1 MAGCLGLLLGL
12 AGLTLT
18 LHVVARLLYVSA
30 GARMF
35 GQVPWLPS
43 QWCSPL
49 AEGETVRLV
58 AADGTRL
65 EGTYFRSTAP
75 QRQGTIACCHEL
87 NGDRWNMLP
96 FVDGLRRRGFDVF
109 SFDFRN
115 HGSSGR
121 TPDYEPTP
129 WVTSYETADVRA
141 VIDYLASR
149 PDACGQGIGLF
160 GLSKGG
166 TAALAAA
173 ADDPRVRAVVVEGVC
188 PTQRLQAHWT
198 REMLAD
204 HGPVLARLLGLT
216 SLLVGPLS
224 AWTRLVV
231 GWRRH
236 CRFVDV
242 EQAAR
247 QATSPVLLIHGGG
260 DSNVPVEL
268 VCQLKQV
275 MPPRTTLWI
284 VPWAKHTGAVE
295 IAGEEYH
302 EQIAR
307 FFLDHLAPKTA
318 PSKATEPAAGRR
330 TETPAERRP
339 AKPLEEVPAF

>member
-1 MAGCLGLLLGL
+1 VAGFFGFLLGL
-12 AGLTLT
+12 TGLTLT
-18 LHVVARLLYVSA
+18 LHLVARLLYLSA

-43 QWCSPL
+43 QWSAPL
-49 AEGETVRLV
+49 AEGATVRLA

-96 FVDGLRRRGFDVF
+96 FVGGLRRRGFDVF

-115 HGSSGR
+115 HGASDR
-121 TPDYEPTP
+121 TPGYEPTP
-129 WVTSYETADVRA
+129 WVTTYDTADVRA
-141 VIDYLASR
+141 VTDYLASR

-173 ADDPRVRAVVVEGVC
+173 AADPRVRAVVVEGVC
-188 PTQRLQAHWT
+188 PTERLQVHWT
-198 REMLAD
+198 HEMLAD

-216 SLLVGPLS
+216 GLLVGPLG

-236 CRFVDV
+236 CRFVSV

-247 QATSPVLLIHGGG
+247 QANSPVLLIHGGG
-260 DSNVPVEL
+260 DSHVPVEL
-268 VCQLKQV
+268 VCELKQA

-284 VPWAKHTGAVE
+284 VPWAKHSGALE

-302 EQIAR
+302 ERIAR
-307 FFLDHLAPKTA
+307 FFLDHLPSKTA
-318 PSKATEPAAGRR
+318 RTEATEPAAGRR
-330 TETPAERRP
+330 AETPPDRRS
-339 AKPLEEVPAF
+339 AKPLAKVPAF